1 MRLDLI
7 GVREFSEIM
16 TRCGGLKAGSGTLP
30 LAKARKGVKLHKS
43 VQKYL
48 AGQHPGYLAEKQ
60 VLFTYV
66 PESAEED
73 AYGEETAGMETAAG
87 AFTLDGRVDG
97 YYLDGTTLVID
108 EIKSS
113 DAHPDK
119 ADPAHWLQGALY
131 GYILSLSDEDV
142 ERVNIE
148 IIYGLYSDFN
158 DIKIFTYEYTKDEI
172 EPAVSPYLKRY
183 SKYVREQDAH
193 ALKLHGELQELK
205 FIYDEYRGGQR
216 RMAVNIYNALND
228 PSIPMIL
235 CQAPTGIGKTAGTL
249 FPALKS
255 FPYKK
260 GEKSAIFYLTA
271 RNEGSRPPEETLDL
285 ISGSVPELRYI
296 TLTAKEKICLMNAS
310 VPDTGTEG
318 KFQCD
323 PSCCP
328 YAEKHYDNV
337 EEALDRL
344 LGSGKKRFDREL
356 IRETAEECKVCPFE
370 LSLDLSTYCDVIIGD
385 YNYLFDPES
394 YLKRYFTT
402 DGGQYYFLID
412 EAHQLPDRVRS
423 MYSACLTAARFES
436 AAKGRKRKKI
446 GKSLMKVASMIS
458 DFAAQDSC
466 DVLPVFS
473 DTIPGFKE
481 ASSDTVEDT
490 IPVKLNDEL
499 DRLCDAAFE
508 YLETEPDRNLLEL
521 CFDVLHFKTISEL
534 TRNGGFAIKFRN
546 EGVPSVNIY
555 CLDPSAV
562 IRKKCGSGLG
572 SVLFSATLLPE
583 IYYKGQLGAADMP
596 YIFFDSPF
604 PKENLLAVGGT
615 FVDTRYRVREA
626 SLPLTASFITE
637 LGKSLKTGNYVCF
650 FGSWKHM
657 RSVYELIDKDF
668 REKYV
673 FMQPESSTLK
683 DRSEFIAGFKKDPEE
698 LHMGFCVLGGAF
710 SEGVD
715 LPGNRL
721 SGAVIVGTGVPQVN
735 YVNELLK
742 DYYASAGEADDGLPV
757 DSVRS
762 SGYDNAYFYP
772 GVNKVIQAA
781 GRVIRT
787 PEDKGFVLLLDARYA
802 RRDHRNVFA
811 DVIDYRIIKEP
822 QKTVDA
828 VVEFL
833 YGI

>member
-1 MRLDLI
+1 MKFDLI
-7 GVREFSEIM
+7 GIREFSEIM

-30 LAKARKGVKLHKS
+30 LVKARKGVRLHKS

-48 AGQHPGYLAEKQ
+48 AEQHQGYLAEKQ

-66 PESAEED
+66 PEGAEGD
-73 AYGEETAGMETAAG
+73 DPDG

-97 YYLDGTTLVID
+97 YYKEGSTLVID

-119 ADPAHWLQGALY
+119 ADPAHWLQGVLY
-131 GYILSLSDEDV
+131 GYILSLADEEV
-142 ERVNIE
+142 QRVNID
-148 IIYGLYSDFN
+148 IVYGLYSDFN
-158 DIKIFTYEYTKDEI
+158 DIRIFPYEYTKEEI
-172 EPAVSPYLKRY
+172 SAAVMPYLEEY
-183 SKYVREQDAH
+183 SGYVREQDAH
-193 ALKLHGELQELK
+193 ALILHGELQELK
-205 FIYDEYRGGQR
+205 FIYDEFRGGQR
-216 RMAVNIYNALND
+216 KMAVNIYNALND
-228 PSIPMIL
+228 PAIPMIL

-271 RNEGSRPPEETLDL
+271 RNEGARPPEETLDL
-285 ISGSVPELRYI
+285 ISESVPELRYI
-296 TLTAKEKICLMNAS
+296 TLTAKEKICLMNFSTAE
-310 VPDTGTEG
+310 TGTDY

-323 PSCCP
+323 PAGCP
-328 YAEKHYDNV
+328 YAEKHYDNAGA
-337 EEALDRL
+337 ALDKL
-344 LGSGKKRFDREL
+344 LSCGRKRFDREL
-356 IRETAEECKVCPFE
+356 IREIAEECKVCPFE
-370 LSLDLSTYCDVIIGD
+370 LSLDLSMYCDVIIGD

-402 DGGQYYFLID
+402 DGGQYFFLID

-423 MYSACLTAARFES
+423 MYSATLTAARFES

-446 GKSLMKVASMIS
+446 GKSLMKVASLIS
-458 DFAAQDSC
+458 GFAE
-466 DVLPVFS
+466 PGS
-473 DTIPGFKE
+473 DGLEPGSDGLIPGFAE
-481 ASSDTVEDT
+481 DSSDTGEIM
-490 IPVKLNDEL
+490 IPEKLSDEL
-499 DRLCDAAFE
+499 DRLCDVAFE
-508 YLETEPDRNLLEL
+508 YLETEPDQKLLEL
-521 CFDVLHFKTISEL
+521 CFDALHFKTISEL

-546 EGVPSVNIY
+546 EEDPSVNIY
-555 CLDPSAV
+555 CLDPSSV
-562 IRKKCGSGLG
+562 IRKKCASGLG

-583 IYYKGQLGAADMP
+583 VYYKGQLGASDMP
-596 YIFFDSPF
+596 YIFFESPF
-604 PKENLLAVGGT
+604 PKDNLLALGAT

-626 SLPLTASFITE
+626 SLPLTASFIKK
-637 LGKSLKTGNYVCF
+637 LGKSLKTGNYACF

-657 RSVYELIDKDF
+657 RSVYDLIDADF
-668 REKYV
+668 RDKYI

-683 DRSEFIAGFKKDPEE
+683 ERTEFIGGFKKDPVE
-698 LHMGFCVLGGAF
+698 LHIGFCVLGGAF

-721 SGAVIVGTGVPQVN
+721 SGVVIVGTGVPQVN

-742 DYYASAGEADDGLPV
+742 DYYASADAVDDGLPL
-757 DSVRS
+757 DPSRS

-787 PEDKGFVLLLDARYA
+787 PEDRGFVLLLDARYA

-811 DVIDYRIIKEP
+811 NVIDYRIEKEP
-822 QKTVDA
+822 EKTVDA

-833 YGI
+833 SGI